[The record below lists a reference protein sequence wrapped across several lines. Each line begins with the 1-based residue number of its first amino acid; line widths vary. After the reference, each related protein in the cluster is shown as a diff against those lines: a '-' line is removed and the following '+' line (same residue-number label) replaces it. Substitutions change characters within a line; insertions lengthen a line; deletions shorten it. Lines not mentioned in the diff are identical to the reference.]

1 MRTLI
6 SILVE
11 MLKRSVSAVKVGG
24 AASVKGRLS
33 MHKNIRSVG
42 FGRQQPAAVARISVA
57 GGELLSVDLASV
69 TGRCRDARAMEAIV
83 QPLRQTI
90 GANGE
95 GEREKEKKKE
105 GREMESLWQERIHSA
120 T

>member
-1 MRTLI
+1 
-6 SILVE
+6 

-24 AASVKGRLS
+24 AASVKGRLW
-33 MHKNIRSVG
+33 MRENMGSVG

-57 GGELLSVDLASV
+57 GGELLSVDQASV
-69 TGRCRDARAMEAIV
+69 AGRCRDARAMQATV
-83 QPLRQTI
+83 KLLRQTT

-95 GEREKEKKKE
+95 GEREKEEKKG